1 MSIPLKNKN
10 NLKTL
15 ITSVDYSK
23 NIKELKMTKNVK
35 SQIIDKIN
43 SIVSGDQTNSSIR
56 FETLILVDD
65 AVKNN
70 LFKLEVDLNRADAE
84 KKTYKKNMVSIHSLN
99 TFGNSE
105 LKYIR
110 DRFQYE
116 FLGVQ
121 WKSGDKEEKAKI
133 DAMRD
138 VLNAYIPINAYGK
151 DTLIKKNNSYLTGVN
166 NSKIRIS
173 GDFVGT
179 YCTPLNKDKL
189 GESALNFSELQR
201 VARGYYK
208 TKNQNVG
215 GTKTT
220 PFDQA
225 IKRASKLL
233 DDDMNA
239 ENPFELSSSKT
250 ETNVSILITTAQ
262 NYISALRKA
271 RLDASPKHKV
281 EMELAKAK
289 KKTA

>member
-1 MSIPLKNKN
+1 MSIPFKNKN

-15 ITSVDYSK
+15 KTSVGYSK
-23 NIKELKMTKNVK
+23 NIKEINMSKNVK
-35 SQIIDKIN
+35 SQIIDKLN
-43 SIVSGDQTNSSIR
+43 AIVQGDQTNSSIR

-99 TFGNSE
+99 IFGNSE

-138 VLNAYIPINAYGK
+138 VLNAYIPINAWGN
-151 DTLIKKNNSYLTGVN
+151 DTLIKKNNSYLTGAN
-166 NSKIRIS
+166 NSKVRIK
-173 GDFVGT
+173 GDFVNE
-179 YCTPLNKDKL
+179 YCKPLNKDDIDP
-189 GESALNFSELQR
+189 ALNFSELQR

-208 TKNQNVG
+208 EKNQAGG

-233 DDDMNA
+233 DDDANA
-239 ENPFELSSSKT
+239 ENPFEMSSSKT

-271 RLDASPKHKV
+271 RLEASPKHKV
-281 EMELAKAK
+281 EMELQKAK
-289 KKTA
+289 QRKAS

>member
-15 ITSVDYSK
+15 ISSVGYSK
-23 NIKELKMTKNVK
+23 NIKEINMSKNVK
-35 SQIIDKIN
+35 SQIIDKLN
-43 SIVSGDQTNSSIR
+43 AIVQGDQTNSSIR

-99 TFGNSE
+99 IFGNSE

-138 VLNAYIPINAYGK
+138 VLNAYIPINAWGN
-151 DTLIKKNNSYLTGVN
+151 DTLIKKNNSYLTGAN
-166 NSKIRIS
+166 NSKVRIK
-173 GDFVGT
+173 GDFVNE
-179 YCTPLNKDKL
+179 YCKPLNKDDIDP
-189 GESALNFSELQR
+189 ALNFSELQR

-208 TKNQNVG
+208 EKNQAGG

-233 DDDMNA
+233 DDDANA
-239 ENPFELSSSKT
+239 ENPFEMSSSKT

-271 RLDASPKHKV
+271 RLEASPKHKV
-281 EMELAKAK
+281 EMELQKAK
-289 KKTA
+289 QRKAS

>member
-10 NLKTL
+10 NLKAS
-15 ITSVDYSK
+15 ITDAGYSK
-23 NIKELKMTKNVK
+23 NTKELKMTKNVK
-35 SQIIDKIN
+35 SQIIDKLN
-43 SIVSGDQTNSSIR
+43 AIVQGDQTNSSIR

-84 KKTYKKNMVSIHSLN
+84 KKSYKKNMVSIHSLN

-110 DRFQYE
+110 DKFQYE

-138 VLNAYIPINAYGK
+138 VLNAYIPINAWGK
-151 DTLIKKNNSYLTGVN
+151 DTLIKKNNSYLTGAN
-166 NSKIRIS
+166 NSKIRID
-173 GDFVGT
+173 GEFVGK
-179 YCTPLNKDKL
+179 YCNPLNKDKL

-208 TKNQNVG
+208 EKNQTG
-215 GTKTT
+215 GNTKTT

-239 ENPFELSSSKT
+239 EKPFELSSSKT
-250 ETNVSILITTAQ
+250 ETYVSILITTAQ
-262 NYISALRKA
+262 NYISALRKT
-271 RLDASPKHKV
+271 RLEKSPRHKV

-289 KKTA
+289 KKIA

>member
-1 MSIPLKNKN
+1 M
-10 NLKTL
+10 T
-15 ITSVDYSK
+15 
-23 NIKELKMTKNVK
+23 TKNVK
-35 SQIIDKIN
+35 SQIIDKLN
-43 SIVSGDQTNSSIR
+43 AIVTGDQTNSSIR

-65 AVKNN
+65 AVKSN

-110 DRFQYE
+110 DKFQYE

-121 WKSGDKEEKAKI
+121 WKSAHSEEKAKI
-133 DAMRD
+133 DALRD
-138 VLNAYIPINAYGK
+138 VLNAYIPINAWGN
-151 DTLIKKNNSYLTGVN
+151 DTLIKKNNSYLTGAN
-166 NSKIRIS
+166 NSKIRIN
-173 GDFVGT
+173 GDFVNE
-179 YCTPLNKDKL
+179 YCKPLNKDDIDP
-189 GESALNFSELQR
+189 ALNFSELQR

-208 TKNQNVG
+208 TKNKYVG

-239 ENPFELSSSKT
+239 ENPFEMSSSKT

-262 NYISALRKA
+262 KYISTLRKT
-271 RLDASPKHKV
+271 RLEASPKHKV
-281 EMELAKAK
+281 ELELQKVKQK
-289 KKTA
+289 KVS

>member
-15 ITSVDYSK
+15 ITSVGYSK
-23 NIKELKMTKNVK
+23 NIKEINMSKNVK
-35 SQIIDKIN
+35 SQIIDKLN
-43 SIVSGDQTNSSIR
+43 AIVQGDQTNSSIR

-65 AVKNN
+65 AVKTN

-110 DRFQYE
+110 DKFQYE

-121 WKSGDKEEKAKI
+121 WKSAHSEEKAKI
-133 DAMRD
+133 DALRD
-138 VLNAYIPINAYGK
+138 VLNAYIPINAWGN
-151 DTLIKKNNSYLTGVN
+151 DTLIKKNNSYLTGAN
-166 NSKIRIS
+166 NSKIRIN
-173 GDFVGT
+173 GDFVNE
-179 YCTPLNKDKL
+179 YCKPLNKDDIDP
-189 GESALNFSELQR
+189 ALNFSELQR

-208 TKNQNVG
+208 TKNKNVG

-239 ENPFELSSSKT
+239 ENPFEMSSSKT

-262 NYISALRKA
+262 KYISTLRKT
-271 RLDASPKHKV
+271 RLEASPKHKV
-281 EMELAKAK
+281 ELELQKVKQK
-289 KKTA
+289 KVS

>member
-1 MSIPLKNKN
+1 MSIPFKNKN

-15 ITSVDYSK
+15 KTSVGYSK
-23 NIKELKMTKNVK
+23 NIKEINMSKNVK
-35 SQIIDKIN
+35 SQIIDKLN
-43 SIVSGDQTNSSIR
+43 AIVQGDQTNSSIR

-99 TFGNSE
+99 IFGNSE

-138 VLNAYIPINAYGK
+138 VLNAYIPINAWGN
-151 DTLIKKNNSYLTGVN
+151 DTLIKKNNSYLTGAN
-166 NSKIRIS
+166 NSKVRIK
-173 GDFVGT
+173 GDFVNE
-179 YCTPLNKDKL
+179 YCKPLNKDDIDP
-189 GESALNFSELQR
+189 ALNFSELQR

-208 TKNQNVG
+208 EKNQAGG

-233 DDDMNA
+233 DDDANA
-239 ENPFELSSSKT
+239 ENPFEMSSSKT

-271 RLDASPKHKV
+271 RLEASPKHKV
-281 EMELAKAK
+281 EMELQKAK
-289 KKTA
+289 QKKAS